1 VSALTKDIVDYA
13 YIDTLRKNNDL
24 DRILS
29 ALCPGLNN
37 SPKDAYSPLSIKSL
51 RFLMSHQEVGTVFTG
66 MRDPVYVKDALFAA
80 KQEPLDQED
89 LDDVWRCPIF
99 N

>member
-1 VSALTKDIVDYA
+1 
-13 YIDTLRKNNDL
+13 
-24 DRILS
+24 
-29 ALCPGLNN
+29 
-37 SPKDAYSPLSIKSL
+37 
-51 RFLMSHQEVGTVFTG
+51 MSHQEVGTVFTG